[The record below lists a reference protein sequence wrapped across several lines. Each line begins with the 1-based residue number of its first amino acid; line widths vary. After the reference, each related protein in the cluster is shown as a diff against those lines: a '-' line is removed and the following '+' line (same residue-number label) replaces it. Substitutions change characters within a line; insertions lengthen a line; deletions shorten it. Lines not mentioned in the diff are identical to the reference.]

1 MGNLGDMRAFARLLK
16 HTPLIKF
23 VGGPHKAENISH
35 AVKAHPCAP
44 DGKVPGSSGLGAGTS
59 SGSQFKSGIEPREG
73 EVFSRAELS
82 PRFRYKPIKDSEI
95 EQLLSGGAELV

>member
-1 MGNLGDMRAFARLLK
+1 MNATNQD
-16 HTPLIKF
+16 
-23 VGGPHKAENISH
+23 ISH

-44 DGKVPGSSGLGAGTS
+44 AGKVPGSSVEATGTP
-59 SGSQFKSGIEPREG
+59 SGSQHKSGIEPRDG

-95 EQLLSGGAELV
+95 EQLLSGGAELVF